1 MELCNTRRE
10 RKRDGRRGRL
20 RLTLLPHPLCSLPR
34 LSFGIASVDYLSEN
48 PISSSSSSSGVFLSV
63 SVVREWGVEGGGG
76 GGASFLG

>member
-1 MELCNTRRE
+1 MELGNTRRGGE
-10 RKRDGRRGRL
+10 RDGRRGRL

-48 PISSSSSSSGVFLSV
+48 PISSSGVFLSV
-63 SVVREWGVEGGGG
+63 SVVREWGMEGGG